1 MKTLVALV
9 FCMAAGSGLASAQTH
24 QEAGMFLEGGAFAT
38 YQARSHEDID
48 TNIALTS
55 IATSGSSTVP
65 GGTVG
70 VGVFLRPFL
79 SVRAD
84 ALFEGETDESFP
96 PAYLAG
102 LLADLPSITRLA
114 TQTSHTRTFG
124 VQTLLAYHLAS
135 SNRFRLAL
143 LGGVSFNRLRT
154 RFSSEFFIPAIP
166 AIPVL
171 PGVTPGRPTQRIDYA
186 FVTYNRDVVVGL
198 DGELAMGEHFA
209 LVPQFRVVGGSG
221 NIRLQPGV
229 SLRWHP

>member
-1 MKTLVALV
+1 
-9 FCMAAGSGLASAQTH
+9 MAAGSGLASAQTH
-24 QEAGMFLEGGAFAT
+24 QEERVFVHGGAFAS

-48 TNIALTS
+48 IALTS
-55 IATSGSSTVP
+55 IASSGSGTVP

-96 PAYLAG
+96 PAYLTG

-135 SNRFRLAL
+135 SNRFRLAV

-154 RFSSEFFIPAIP
+154 RFSSELFIPV
-166 AIPVL
+166 IPVL
-171 PGVTPGRPTQRIDYA
+171 PGVTPSRPTQRIDYA
-186 FVTYNRDVVVGL
+186 FVSYNRDVVVGL